1 MKKSEKLLD
10 AIGQIDD
17 RLVEEA
23 AKAGRTS
30 AVPAAGT
37 AGNINA
43 PEQETEKLSAGEH
56 VRKSGKNTGS
66 RKQPVARENR
76 KKAGNR
82 ASLYR
87 WQGALA
93 ACAVLAVCVG
103 IFSLL
108 NREGLILSPSKSGSV
123 ASQELA
129 MDEAVGSAADSS
141 MAEGAAAAAE
151 EAAAAGAAFSAG
163 AADDQAI
170 EDAADDQFAAAA
182 AEDRPAENAEPAVRS
197 CDGMED
203 AAGSSA
209 ENAAVTSS
217 DTMAAQPEGYAL
229 EAEED
234 PESETV
240 NAKESGT
247 EQKTSQEADKGAG
260 SAEDTAES
268 EASTVT
274 VSVKKSSAKSVT
286 FVVANGRDREILF
299 GKAFGLEKLVGESWQ
314 TVIPEKEAAWDSVGI
329 VLGAGDSYEE
339 TVVLDSFY
347 GKLPAG
353 QYRLVKSYTLPAG
366 KEPEGLETYPM
377 YAEFTVSE

>member
-23 AKAGRTS
+23 AKTGRTS

-37 AGNINA
+37 AGNINV

-66 RKQPVARENR
+66 RKQPVARENG

-108 NREGLILSPSKSGSV
+108 NREGLILSPSKSGSA

-129 MDEAVGSAADSS
+129 MEEAVDSAADSS
-141 MAEGAAAAAE
+141 MAE
-151 EAAAAGAAFSAG
+151 G

-203 AAGSSA
+203 AA
-209 ENAAVTSS
+209 ENGAVTSS
-217 DTMAAQPEGYAL
+217 DTMAAQLEGYAL

-240 NAKESGT
+240 NAKESGA
-247 EQKTSQEADKGAG
+247 EQKTSQEADKGTG
-260 SAEDTAES
+260 SAEVTAES

-274 VSVKKSSAKSVT
+274 VSVKKSSAKGVT

-299 GKAFGLEKLVGESWQ
+299 GKAFELEKLVGESWQ

-353 QYRLVKSYTLPAG
+353 QYRLVKSYMLAAG

>member
-17 RLVEEA
+17 RLVEEG

-30 AVPAAGT
+30 AVPAAGK

-43 PEQETEKLSAGEH
+43 PEQKTENRSAGEH
-56 VRKSGKNTGS
+56 VRKSGKNAGS
-66 RKQPVARENR
+66 RKQPIDRENR

-82 ASLYR
+82 VSLYR

-108 NREGLILSPSKSGSV
+108 NREGLILSPSKSGSA
-123 ASQELA
+123 ASQEIA
-129 MDEAVGSAADSS
+129 MEEAVGSAADSS
-141 MAEGAAAAAE
+141 MAEGASAAAE
-151 EAAAAGAAFSAG
+151 EAAVAGAAFSAG

-170 EDAADDQFAAAA
+170 EAADDDQFAAAA

-197 CDGMED
+197 RDGMED

-209 ENAAVTSS
+209 

-234 PESETV
+234 PESEAANT
-240 NAKESGT
+240 KESGA
-247 EQKTSQEADKGAG
+247 EQKLSQEADKGAG
-260 SAEDTAES
+260 SAEVTAES

-274 VSVKKSSAKSVT
+274 VSVKKSSAKGVT

-299 GKAFGLEKLVGESWQ
+299 GKAFELEKLMGESWQ
-314 TVIPEKEAAWDSVGI
+314 TVIPEKEVAWDSVGI

>member
-23 AKAGRTS
+23 AKTGRTS

-37 AGNINA
+37 AGNINV

-66 RKQPVARENR
+66 RKQPVARENG

-108 NREGLILSPSKSGSV
+108 NREGLILSPSKSGSA

-129 MDEAVGSAADSS
+129 MEEAVDSAADSS

-203 AAGSSA
+203 AA

-240 NAKESGT
+240 NAKESGA
-247 EQKTSQEADKGAG
+247 EQKTSQEADKGTG
-260 SAEDTAES
+260 SAEITAES

-274 VSVKKSSAKSVT
+274 VSVKKSSEKGVT

-299 GKAFGLEKLVGESWQ
+299 GKAFELEKLVGESWQ

-353 QYRLVKSYTLPAG
+353 QYRLVKSYMLAAG

>member
-30 AVPAAGT
+30 AVHAAGKT
-37 AGNINA
+37 DNTSAPA
-43 PEQETEKLSAGEH
+43 PETKNRSAGEQM
-56 VRKSGKNTGS
+56 RKSGKSTGS
-66 RKQPVARENR
+66 RKQPVVRENR
-76 KKAGNR
+76 KKTGNR
-82 ASLYR
+82 VSLYR

-108 NREGLILSPSKSGSV
+108 NREGLILSSSKSGSA

-151 EAAAAGAAFSAG
+151 EDTAAGALFSAG
-163 AADDQAI
+163 AADDQF
-170 EDAADDQFAAAA
+170 EAAA
-182 AEDRPAENAEPAVRS
+182 AEDQPAENAEPAVRS

-203 AAGSSA
+203 AA
-209 ENAAVTSS
+209 ENTAVTSS

-234 PESETV
+234 PESEAV
-240 NAKESGT
+240 NTKESGAG
-247 EQKTSQEADKGAG
+247 QKLSQEADKGAG
-260 SAEDTAES
+260 SAETTAES

-274 VSVKKSSAKSVT
+274 VSVKKSSAKGVT

-299 GKAFGLEKLVGESWQ
+299 GKAFELEKLMGESWQ